1 MTVSEKH
8 LNHKIELL
16 APAGNPEALIAA
28 VQGGCDAVY
37 LGIRNYSARAFAGNF
52 DHDEF
57 IEAVKYCHVRGVRVY
72 VTMNTLLFEEEIERA
87 MEEVAFLYEH
97 DTDALLIQDFG
108 LFHRVRTEY
117 PDFEVHCSTQMHVHN
132 ADGCRIMKQEGAA
145 RAVLARETP
154 IEVIRECAKIGIEI
168 EVFAYGALCV
178 AYSGQCLM
186 SESVK
191 NRSGNRGVCAQ
202 MCRLRF
208 YENDGEARCPSPE
221 GEYALAMKDL
231 NLINDIPALI
241 EAGAS
246 SLKIEG
252 RMKRREYVYLVT
264 RTFREAIDAY
274 YSGKTYRIPAEREK
288 ELELLFN
295 RGFTRGHAFHDT
307 QKQRM
312 TRFRP
317 NHMGVKIGT
326 VVSFS
331 NNKVTVDLID
341 HLYQHDGLR
350 ILNSPADTGLTAVR
364 IEKKGKLVNE
374 ALPGDRVI
382 LDCAS
387 KPHPKK
393 GQILLKTTDTHLHE
407 RIDRAI
413 EEDTRKVPITVSCS
427 AEAGKP
433 LLLTAEDDDHNQ
445 VSVTSEQIL
454 EPARKA
460 PLSAERIT
468 QILCKTGEEPY
479 APDVTIEHLD
489 DIFIPV
495 SALNEVR
502 RTLYQKLSEAR
513 AKRHTRAGRKPYVM
527 NVPCI
532 SCTFP
537 PVLIDS
543 SDDET
548 KNTDFMKLPV
558 ISENGCD
565 KILHNRVILSEP
577 GNLWPD
583 VRHAVAGMTLNVTNS
598 YAVAWLLS
606 HPGVEGVI
614 LSSELRTPQ
623 IRSLIDA
630 FVSRYGFEP
639 MLYQLVYGRRTLMWI
654 KDYHLAHPYLEDLQK
669 RCYPVMDR
677 GFVTEIL
684 EPEPYVSENS
694 LCRGSYVIL
703 TTEDR
708 NQSEAI
714 KEEAYEEISGR
725 VQGIRAQR

>member
-8 LNHKIELL
+8 SKRKIELL

-37 LGIRNYSARAFAGNF
+37 LGIRNFSARAFAGNF
-52 DHDEF
+52 DHEEF
-57 IEAVKYCHVRGVRVY
+57 IEAVTYCHVRGVRVY
-72 VTMNTLLFEEEIERA
+72 VTMNTLLFEEEIDRA

-97 DTDALLIQDFG
+97 DADALLIQDFG

-117 PDFEVHCSTQMHVHN
+117 PDFEVHCSTQMHIHN
-132 ADGCRIMKQEGAA
+132 PEGCLAMKEAGAA

-154 IEVIRECAKIGIEI
+154 IEVIRKCAETGIEI

-186 SESVK
+186 SASVK

-241 EAGAS
+241 DAGAA

-264 RTFREAIDAY
+264 KTFREAIDAY
-274 YSGKTYRIPAEREK
+274 YRGETYHVTEQREK

-317 NHMGVKIGT
+317 NHMGIKIGT

-331 NNKVTVDLID
+331 HNKVTVDLSD
-341 HLYQHDGLR
+341 RLYQHDGLR

-374 ALPGDRVI
+374 AFPGDRVI

-393 GQILLKTTDTHLHE
+393 GQILLKTTDTHLHDA
-407 RIDRAI
+407 IDRRI
-413 EEDTRKVPITVSCS
+413 EECARTVPVTVFCS
-427 AEAGKP
+427 AAAGSP
-433 LLLTAEDDDHNQ
+433 VHLRAEDEDGHS
-445 VSVTSEQIL
+445 VSVTGSQPL
-454 EPARKA
+454 EAARNA
-460 PLSAERIT
+460 PLSEERIR
-468 QILCKTGEEPY
+468 QILCRTGDEPY
-479 APDVTIEHLD
+479 APEIVIEHLD
-489 DIFIPV
+489 DVFMPV

-502 RTLYQKLSEAR
+502 RELYAALSAVR
-513 AKRHTRAGRKPYVM
+513 AQLHMRSGHVPYHM
-527 NVPCI
+527 EVPRTA
-532 SCTFP
+532 CTFP
-537 PVLIDS
+537 PVLIDES
-543 SDDET
+543 FRE
-548 KNTDFMKLPV
+548 KNSEDFMKLPV

-565 KILHNRVILSEP
+565 KILHDRVILSEP
-577 GNLWPD
+577 GNLQL
-583 VRHAVAGMTLNVTNS
+583 RAEHAIAGMTLNVTNS

-606 HPGVEGVI
+606 RPGVEGVI

-623 IRSLIDA
+623 IQSLTDA
-630 FVSRYGFEP
+630 FIRRYGFEP
-639 MLYQLVYGRRTLMWI
+639 MLYQPVYGRRTLMWI
-654 KDYHLAHPYLEDLQK
+654 KDYHVAHPYLEDLQK
-669 RCYPVMDR
+669 RCYPVADR
-677 GFVTEIL
+677 GKVTEIL

-694 LCRGSYVIL
+694 LCRGSYIIL

-725 VQGIRAQR
+725 VQGIRAQG